1 MDCQYDDDD
10 QNEAE
15 YASGGVQKAEKVA
28 QTALQAITRRA
39 AIGGEGERGGVGC
52 GAGCGGKGERR
63 PYSMCRGES
72 SSDCRIV
79 EHV

>member
-10 QNEAE
+10 QNEPKD
-15 YASGGVQKAEKVA
+15 ASGGVQKAEKVA

-52 GAGCGGKGERR
+52 GAGCGGKGERW
-63 PYSMCRGES
+63 PYSMYRGGS